1 MPLTILLMAAT
12 AFLCLPAAHMT
23 APGLNA
29 FSSGLLHPWMT
40 PTHVIILL
48 ALGLWIGQH
57 VPLRLGLPC
66 KVFAPLS
73 AAALA
78 VSTTKWTTV
87 VPPFILVT
95 IALVI
100 AAMIALE
107 ARLPSSIR
115 VVLLGAA
122 AIGLGLDSA
131 PETTAPL
138 ATFST
143 LAGTW
148 VSLGLG
154 LVNIAYYVSL
164 AAALQKKWI
173 SIGIRV
179 AGSWIFAISLLM
191 VAFALRRHP

>member
-1 MPLTILLMAAT
+1 MPTT
-12 AFLCLPAAHMT
+12 AFLQLPSAHMT
-23 APGLNA
+23 APGMNA

-48 ALGLWIGQH
+48 ALGLWLGQH

-66 KVFAPLS
+66 KVFAP
-73 AAALA
+73 AAAVALA
-78 VSTTKWTTV
+78 VSATKWIIA
-87 VPPFILVT
+87 VPPFILAA

-100 AAMIALE
+100 AAAVALE
-107 ARLPSSIR
+107 ARLPAAVR
-115 VVLLGAA
+115 VMLLAAA
-122 AIGLGLDSA
+122 AIGIGLDSG
-131 PETTAPL
+131 PDTTKAL
-138 ATFST
+138 DTFST

-164 AAALQKKWI
+164 AAASQKQWI
-173 SIGIRV
+173 RIGIRV

-191 VAFALRRHP
+191 VAFALRPHR

>member
-1 MPLTILLMAAT
+1 MAVNSS
-12 AFLCLPAAHMT
+12 LCLPVAHMT
-23 APGLNA
+23 APGMNA
-29 FSSGLLHPWMT
+29 FSSGLIHPWMT
-40 PTHVIILL
+40 PTHVLILL
-48 ALGLWIGQH
+48 ALGLWVGQH

-78 VSTTKWTTV
+78 LTATKWITV
-87 VPPFILVT
+87 VPPFILVA
-95 IALVI
+95 IALII
-100 AAMIALE
+100 AAVIALE
-107 ARLPSSIR
+107 ARLPSSFR

-122 AIGLGLDSA
+122 AIGIGLDSG
-131 PETTAPL
+131 PEAVTPL
-138 ATFST
+138 DTLAT

-164 AAALQKKWI
+164 GTALQKKWI

-191 VAFALRRHP
+191 IAFALRRHP

>member
-1 MPLTILLMAAT
+1 MPTT
-12 AFLCLPAAHMT
+12 ALHSFPLAHLT
-23 APGLNA
+23 APGMNA

-40 PTHVIILL
+40 PAHVIILL
-48 ALGLWIGQH
+48 ALGLWLGQH

-66 KVFAPLS
+66 KVFAP

-78 VSTTKWTTV
+78 LAVSATPLLPV
-87 VPPFILVT
+87 VPPSTLAG
-95 IALVI
+95 IALVLS
-100 AAMIALE
+100 AVVALE
-107 ARLPSSIR
+107 AHLPSLARGI
-115 VVLLGAA
+115 LFAAA
-122 AIGLGLDSA
+122 AIGIGLDSG
-131 PETTAPL
+131 PETAKPFD
-138 ATFST
+138 TFST

-164 AAALQKKWI
+164 AAARQKKWI

-191 VAFALRRHP
+191 IAFALRPHR

>member
-1 MPLTILLMAAT
+1 
-12 AFLCLPAAHMT
+12 MT
-23 APGLNA
+23 APGMNA

-48 ALGLWIGQH
+48 ALGLWLGQE

-66 KVFAPLS
+66 KVFAPT
-73 AAALA
+73 AAVALA
-78 VSTTKWTTV
+78 VSATKWTIA
-87 VPPFILVT
+87 VPPFILVA

-100 AAMIALE
+100 AAMVALD
-107 ARLPSSIR
+107 ARLPAPVR
-115 VVLLGAA
+115 VALLAAA
-122 AIGLGLDSA
+122 AIGIGLDSG
-131 PETTAPL
+131 PETTTPI

-164 AAALQKKWI
+164 AAASQMQWLR
-173 SIGIRV
+173 IGIRV

-191 VAFALRRHP
+191 VAFALRPHR

>member
-1 MPLTILLMAAT
+1 M
-12 AFLCLPAAHMT
+12 
-23 APGLNA
+23 NA
-29 FSSGLLHPWMT
+29 YSSALLHPWMT
-40 PTHVIILL
+40 PAHVLILL

-57 VPLRLGLPC
+57 PPLRLGLPC

-73 AAALA
+73 AVALA
-78 VSTTKWTTV
+78 VSTTKWIAA
-87 VPPFILVT
+87 VPPFLLAA

-100 AAMIALE
+100 AAAIAFE
-107 ARLPSSIR
+107 APLSSPLR
-115 VVLLGAA
+115 VAVIGAA
-122 AIGLGLDSA
+122 AIGIGLDSG
-131 PETTAPL
+131 PETATPL
-138 ATFST
+138 DTLGT

-173 SIGIRV
+173 GIGIRV

-191 VAFALRRHP
+191 LAFALRRHP

>member
-1 MPLTILLMAAT
+1 MATI
-12 AFLCLPAAHMT
+12 AFLCLPVAHMT
-23 APGLNA
+23 APGMNA

-40 PTHVIILL
+40 PTHVLILL
-48 ALGLWIGQH
+48 VLGLWIGQH

-78 VSTTKWTTV
+78 LSTTKWITV
-87 VPPFILVT
+87 VPPVILVA
-95 IALVI
+95 IALVL
-100 AAMIALE
+100 AAVVALE
-107 ARLPSSIR
+107 VRLPSSVR

-122 AIGLGLDSA
+122 AIGIGLDSE
-131 PETTAPL
+131 PETTESL

-164 AAALQKKWI
+164 AAAQQKKWI
-173 SIGIRV
+173 SIGIRI

-191 VAFALRRHP
+191 IAFALRRHP

>member
-1 MPLTILLMAAT
+1 
-12 AFLCLPAAHMT
+12 MT
-23 APGLNA
+23 APGMNA

-40 PTHVIILL
+40 PTHVMILL
-48 ALGLWIGQH
+48 ALGLWLGQQ

-66 KVFAPLS
+66 KVFAPAA
-73 AAALA
+73 AAALTLSA
-78 VSTTKWTTV
+78 TKWIAV
-87 VPPFILVT
+87 VPPLILVA

-100 AAMIALE
+100 AAVVALE
-107 ARLPSSIR
+107 ARLPSAVR
-115 VVLLGAA
+115 VVLLAA
-122 AIGLGLDSA
+122 AAMGIGLDSG
-131 PETTAPL
+131 PETATPFD
-138 ATFST
+138 TFST

-164 AAALQKKWI
+164 ATALQKKWI

-191 VAFALRRHP
+191 LAFTLRPHR

>member
-1 MPLTILLMAAT
+1 MPTTALLQ
-12 AFLCLPAAHMT
+12 FPAAHMT
-23 APGLNA
+23 APGMNA

-48 ALGLWIGQH
+48 ALGLWLGQH

-66 KVFAPLS
+66 KVFAP
-73 AAALA
+73 AAAVALA
-78 VSTTKWTTV
+78 ASATKWTV
-87 VPPFILVT
+87 AVPPFILVA

-100 AAMIALE
+100 AAAVALE
-107 ARLPSSIR
+107 TRLPSAVR
-115 VVLLGAA
+115 VMLLAAA
-122 AIGLGLDSA
+122 AIGIGLDSG
-131 PETTAPL
+131 PDTTKAL
-138 ATFST
+138 DTFST

-164 AAALQKKWI
+164 AAAAQKQWI
-173 SIGIRV
+173 RIGIRV

-191 VAFALRRHP
+191 VAFALRPHR

>member
-1 MPLTILLMAAT
+1 MPVL
-12 AFLCLPAAHMT
+12 AFLRLPAAHMT
-23 APGLNA
+23 APGMNA

-66 KVFAPLS
+66 KVFAPFA

-78 VSTTKWTTV
+78 LSSTKWITA
-87 VPPFILVT
+87 VPPLILVA

-100 AAMIALE
+100 AAVVALE
-107 ARLPSSIR
+107 TQLPSPAR
-115 VVLLGAA
+115 AVLFAAA
-122 AIGLGLDSA
+122 AIGIGLDSG
-131 PETTAPL
+131 PETIKPFD
-138 ATFST
+138 TFST

-191 VAFALRRHP
+191 IAFALRRHP